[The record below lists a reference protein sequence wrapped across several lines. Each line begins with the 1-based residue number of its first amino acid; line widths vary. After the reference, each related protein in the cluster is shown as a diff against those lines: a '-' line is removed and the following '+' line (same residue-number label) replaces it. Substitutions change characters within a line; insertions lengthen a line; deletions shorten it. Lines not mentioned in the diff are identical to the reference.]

1 MSPPRSRKCA
11 IPCAV
16 SDSLVQDLDA
26 GVLHLTL
33 NRPHKKNAL
42 DAELFSAVGRAL
54 EPARENDRVNVV
66 LLSGAGGNFCS
77 GMDLTAAFGE
87 EGSKPFDYCAA
98 AVVAFDKPLVA
109 AVDGVAIGG
118 GATIPFHC
126 DIVYVAKS
134 LRMRL
139 PFVSLGLVPE
149 FASSYMLQANIGAR
163 RAAELMY
170 TAEWIDADRAYEVG
184 IATRVFE
191 DSELHGRAM
200 EKAREIAQWPV
211 NSLRETKRTLRL
223 AHQVGIAGA
232 IEAESKAMLRQAGS
246 PENIEA
252 VRAFIEK
259 RPPNFR
265 DL

>member
-1 MSPPRSRKCA
+1 MTQNLIKK
-11 IPCAV
+11 
-16 SDSLVQDLDA
+16 LEG
-26 GVLHLTL
+26 GVLLLTL
-33 NRPHKKNAL
+33 NRPERRNAL
-42 DAELFSAVGRAL
+42 DSGLFSGLAKAL
-54 EPARENDRVNVV
+54 DDAREDDAVRVVV
-66 LLSGAGGNFCS
+66 LVGAGGNFCS
-77 GMDLTAAFGE
+77 GMDLTSSFDDGA
-87 EGSKPFDYCAA
+87 KPFEDCAD
-98 AVVAFDKPLVA
+98 AVAAFDKPMIA
-109 AVDGVAIGG
+109 AVTGTAIGG

-126 DIVYVAKS
+126 DVVYVGES

-184 IATRVFE
+184 IATRVYN
-191 DSELHGRAM
+191 DDELLERAL
-200 EKAREIAQWPV
+200 EKAREMAQWPM

-223 AHQVGIAGA
+223 GHRAGIAA
-232 IEAESKAMLRQAGS
+232 AMKAESEAMMRQAGS

-252 VRAFIEK
+252 VKAFIEK
-259 RPPNFR
+259 RPPNFG

>member
-1 MSPPRSRKCA
+1 M
-11 IPCAV
+11 
-16 SDSLVQDLDA
+16 SDSLLQDLDE
-26 GVLHLTL
+26 GVLHLTF
-33 NRPHKKNAL
+33 NRPRKKNAF
-42 DAELFSAVGRAL
+42 DGGLFSAIGEAL
-54 EPARENDRVNVV
+54 DAARQSDRVNVV
-66 LLSGAGGNFCS
+66 LLSGTGGNFSS
-77 GMDLTAAFGE
+77 GMDLTASFD
-87 EGSKPFDYCAA
+87 GSGAKPFEDCAA

-126 DIVYVAKS
+126 DVVYVGRS

-184 IATRVFE
+184 IATRIY
-191 DSELHGRAM
+191 DDGELHERAM

-223 AHQVGIAGA
+223 AHQVGIQNAL
-232 IEAESKAMLRQAGS
+232 EAESEGMLRQTGS
-246 PENIEA
+246 PENLEA
-252 VRAFIEK
+252 VKAFIEK

-265 DL
+265 ALVDGGD

>member
-1 MSPPRSRKCA
+1 M
-11 IPCAV
+11 
-16 SDSLVQDLDA
+16 SDSLLKDLDE

-42 DAELFSAVGRAL
+42 DPELFTAL
-54 EPARENDRVNVV
+54 GAALNDARENDRVNVV

-77 GMDLTAAFGE
+77 GMDLTASFGDA
-87 EGSKPFDYCAA
+87 GSKPFDDCAA

-118 GATIPFHC
+118 GATIPFQC
-126 DIVYVAKS
+126 DIVYVGKS

-184 IATRVFE
+184 IATRVF
-191 DSELHGRAM
+191 DDAELHDRAM

-223 AHQVGIAGA
+223 AHQSGIANA
-232 IEAESKAMLRQAGS
+232 LEAESQAMLRQAGS
-246 PENIEA
+246 PENLEA
-252 VRAFIEK
+252 IRAFIEK

-265 DL
+265 TLIDSDQG